1 MERKDPEGENMA
13 RTKRGTVAWTST
25 PASEMPPSALPP
37 GPPVEETLRDSDLLD
52 AYSRAVVGVVE
63 RTGPAVVSVSIG
75 APGPAEEFE
84 PLGAGSGFVV
94 APDGYIVTNS
104 HVVQGAPRLDITFM
118 NGDKRKAALVGLD
131 ESTDL
136 AVVCVNTS
144 GLPYASLGDSTGL
157 RVGQLVIAAGNPYGF
172 QSTVSTGVVSALG
185 RSLRTRQGRLIENI
199 IQHTAPLNP
208 GNSGGPLLDS
218 RGRVIGIN
226 TAIIAMAQ
234 GIGFAIPADTART
247 VVAQL
252 ISRGKVTRSYLG
264 IVGLRRPLDRRFV
277 RFYKLDRDHAV
288 EIVSLAAD
296 GPAAAAGLRRGDI
309 VVAMGG
315 TAVASV
321 DEIFRVLSDWP
332 VGKPLAVS
340 FLRGKDLME
349 TAVAPREAP

>member
-1 MERKDPEGENMA
+1 MA
-13 RTKRGTVAWTST
+13 KSKRPAIAWTSSSVT
-25 PASEMPPSALPP
+25 EVAGPQNPP
-37 GPPVEETLRDSDLLD
+37 GVPAEETLRDSELLD

-63 RTGPAVVSVSIG
+63 RTGPAVVSISVG
-75 APGPAEEFE
+75 AADRAEEFE
-84 PLGAGSGFVV
+84 PMGAGSGFVI
-94 APDGYIVTNS
+94 APDGYILTNS
-104 HVVQGAPRLDITFM
+104 HVVQDAPRIDVTFM
-118 NGDKRKAALVGLD
+118 NGDRRKAVLTGLE

-144 GLPYASLGDSTGL
+144 GLPYASLGDSAGL

-247 VVAQL
+247 VVSQL
-252 ISRGKVTRSYLG
+252 ITKGKVTRSYLG
-264 IVGLRRPLDRRFV
+264 IVGMRRPLDRRFI
-277 RFYKLDRDHAV
+277 RFYRLAKDQAV

-296 GPAAAAGLRRGDI
+296 SPAAEAGLLHGDI
-309 VVAMGG
+309 VVALAG
-315 TAVASV
+315 TAVSSV
-321 DEIFRVLSDWP
+321 DEIFRVLADWP
-332 VGKPLAVS
+332 IGKPLAVG
-340 FLRGKDLME
+340 FLRSKDLKE
-349 TAVAPREAP
+349 TTVTPREAV

>member
-1 MERKDPEGENMA
+1 MA
-13 RTKRGTVAWTST
+13 KTKRTAISWMSTSAVEMAAPHA
-25 PASEMPPSALPP
+25 PAEIPA
-37 GPPVEETLRDSDLLD
+37 EEKRRDSDLLD

-63 RTGPAVVSVSIG
+63 RTGPAVVSISIG
-75 APGPAEEFE
+75 AADRAEEFE
-84 PLGAGSGFVV
+84 PMGAGSGFVIT
-94 APDGYIVTNS
+94 PDGYVLTNS
-104 HVVQGAPRLDITFM
+104 HVVLDAPRIDVTFM
-118 NGDKRKAALVGLD
+118 NGDRRKAGLIGLD

-136 AVVCVNTS
+136 AVICVDAS
-144 GLPYASLGDSTGL
+144 GLPYASLGESAGL

-247 VVAQL
+247 VVSQL
-252 ISRGKVTRSYLG
+252 ITKGRVTRSYLG
-264 IVGLRRPLDRRFV
+264 IVGMRRPLDRRFV
-277 RFYKLDRDHAV
+277 RFYRLAKDQAV
-288 EIVSLAAD
+288 EIVSMAAG
-296 GPAAAAGLRRGDI
+296 GPAAEAGLHRGDM

-315 TAVASV
+315 TGVSSV
-321 DEIFRVLSDWP
+321 DEIFHVLADWP
-332 VGKPLAVS
+332 VGKPLAVG
-340 FLRGKDLME
+340 FLRGKELKEIMV
-349 TAVAPREAP
+349 TPVEAS

>member
-1 MERKDPEGENMA
+1 MA
-13 RTKRGTVAWTST
+13 RAKRAAITWTST
-25 PASEMPPSALPP
+25 PAAGMSGAVLPSGPLPEGTLQDSE
-37 GPPVEETLRDSDLLD
+37 LLD

-63 RTGPAVVSVSIG
+63 RTGPAVVSISIG
-75 APGPAEEFE
+75 AAGRPDEFE
-84 PLGAGSGFVV
+84 PMGAGSGFVI
-94 APDGYIVTNS
+94 APDGYVVTNS
-104 HVVQGAPRLDITFM
+104 HVVQGAPRIDVTFM
-118 NGDKRKAALVGLD
+118 NGDSRKAALVGLD

-144 GLPYASLGDSTGL
+144 GLPYASLGESADL

-252 ISRGKVTRSYLG
+252 ITRGKVTRSYLG

-277 RFYKLDRDHAV
+277 RFYKLEKNYAV

-315 TAVASV
+315 AAVATV
-321 DEIFRVLSDWP
+321 DEMFHVLAEWP
-332 VGKPLAVS
+332 VGKPLTVS
-340 FLRGKDLME
+340 FLRGKDLKE
-349 TAVAPREAP
+349 IPVTPREAS